1 MIAWPSTCL
10 RQTAVIDQKREWMC
24 RHDSLGAAGR
34 AAASVGPSAIEEVEA
49 TAGMIPITSR
59 WGRLCSGISAR
70 QEGDMAGNSTEPGQ
84 SVTSRIAAILLA
96 FTDSNVHSLT
106 EIARL
111 TRLPVSTAHRLAV
124 ELAATDFL
132 ERDDAG
138 RYRVT
143 PSLRQLGAAGW
154 RAPTLAERGPFVL
167 DDLVAATHRTARL
180 GVLSG
185 TVVNYIEKRPHQPV
199 TSFDS
204 AATLPAHATAVGKA
218 LLAFSPA
225 RIADR
230 LIMKGL
236 PEFTRNTITAPVQ
249 LRHNLTS
256 IRRAGYA
263 VSVGELEIG
272 TNTVAMPVF
281 ADCKVIAALELQ
293 VQDPRS
299 ELATATAALAMACG
313 SLSRELKDGTAPAQP
328 NDRLVQTI
336 PYIAPAA
343 VLDAARS
350 QS

>member
-1 MIAWPSTCL
+1 MNAFG
-10 RQTAVIDQKREWMC
+10 TA
-24 RHDSLGAAGR
+24 
-34 AAASVGPSAIEEVEA
+34 
-49 TAGMIPITSR
+49 AGMIPVTSLLR
-59 WGRLCSGISAR
+59 RSWVSFHRSGS

-96 FTDSNVHSLT
+96 FTDCDVHSLT

-132 ERDDAG
+132 ERDESG
-138 RYRVT
+138 RYRVA
-143 PSLRQLGAAGW
+143 PSLRQLGATAW
-154 RAPTLAERGPFVL
+154 RTPTLAERGPFVL
-167 DDLVAATHRTARL
+167 NDLSAVTLRTARL

-218 LLAFSPA
+218 LLAFSPT

-236 PEFTRNTITAPVQ
+236 PEFTRNTITAPDQ
-249 LRHNLTS
+249 LRHNLAS
-256 IRRAGYA
+256 IRRAGFA

-272 TNTVAMPVF
+272 TNAIAMPVF
-281 ADCKVIAALELQ
+281 SDRKAIAVLELR
-293 VQDPRS
+293 VRDPRH
-299 ELATATAALAMACG
+299 ELATVTAALAMACG
-313 SLSRELKDGTAPAQP
+313 SLSRELRDGIQLEQSH
-328 NDRLVQTI
+328 DRLVQTI
-336 PYIAPAA
+336 PYAA
-343 VLDAARS
+343 SHPVRGIEDSRRS
-350 QS
+350 AVAVAVTPD

>member
-1 MIAWPSTCL
+1 
-10 RQTAVIDQKREWMC
+10 
-24 RHDSLGAAGR
+24 
-34 AAASVGPSAIEEVEA
+34 
-49 TAGMIPITSR
+49 
-59 WGRLCSGISAR
+59 
-70 QEGDMAGNSTEPGQ
+70 MAGNSTEPGQ

-132 ERDDAG
+132 ERDESG
-138 RYRVT
+138 RYCVA
-143 PSLRQLGAAGW
+143 PSLLRLGAAGW

-167 DDLVAATHRTARL
+167 DDLSAATHRSARL

-204 AATLPAHATAVGKA
+204 AAILPAHATAVGKA
-218 LLAFSPA
+218 LLAFSPT

-230 LIMKGL
+230 LIMNGL
-236 PEFTRNTITAPVQ
+236 PGFTRNTITAPDQ
-249 LRHNLTS
+249 LRHNLAS
-256 IRRAGYA
+256 IRRAGFA

-272 TNTVAMPVF
+272 TNAVAMPVF
-281 ADCKVIAALELQ
+281 RDRKAIAVVELQ
-293 VQDPRS
+293 VRDLRR
-299 ELATATAALAMACG
+299 ELPTVTAALAMACG
-313 SLSRELKDGTAPAQP
+313 SLSRELKDESHVEPP

-336 PYIAPAA
+336 PYTAPKATVSAA
-343 VLDAARS
+343 L
-350 QS
+350 

>member
-1 MIAWPSTCL
+1 M
-10 RQTAVIDQKREWMC
+10 
-24 RHDSLGAAGR
+24 
-34 AAASVGPSAIEEVEA
+34 
-49 TAGMIPITSR
+49 
-59 WGRLCSGISAR
+59 
-70 QEGDMAGNSTEPGQ
+70 DMAGNSTEPGQ
-84 SVTSRIAAILLA
+84 SVTSRIAAILLS

-132 ERDDAG
+132 ERDELG

-154 RAPTLAERGPFVL
+154 QAPTLVERGPFVL
-167 DDLVAATHRTARL
+167 DDLVAATHRAARL

-185 TVVNYIEKRPHQPV
+185 TAVHYIEKRPHQPV

-204 AATLPAHATAVGKA
+204 GATLPAHATAAGKA
-218 LLAFSPA
+218 LLAFSPT

-236 PEFTRNTITAPVQ
+236 PEFTRNTITTPDQ
-249 LRHNLTS
+249 LRHNIAS

-272 TNTVAMPVF
+272 ANAIAMPVF
-281 ADCKVIAALELQ
+281 HDRRAIAVFELS
-293 VQDPRS
+293 VRDPRQ
-299 ELATATAALAMACG
+299 ELTAVTAALAMACG
-313 SLSRELKDGTAPAQP
+313 SLARELQHERFS
-328 NDRLVQTI
+328 DRLVQAI
-336 PYIAPAA
+336 PYTAPKEAGERA
-343 VLDAARS
+343 QLS
-350 QS
+350 S